1 MFKNENKIKDMIVAG
16 HRRGICD
23 SNGDSVKDTNGM
35 FIAKSVFGHGSVVK
49 TFVCRKGK
57 MVLKNG

>member
-23 SNGDSVKDTNGM
+23 RNGDSVKNGNGV
-35 FIAKSVFGHGSVVK
+35 FVAKPAFGHGSTVS
-49 TFVCRKGK
+49 TFICRKGK
-57 MVLKNG
+57 MVLKDG